1 MGKVN
6 VLNHPVIKHK
16 ITILRDKNTGA
27 NEFRSLVTEI
37 AMILAYEATE
47 DLSLEEFEM
56 ETPIAKTTGYRL
68 AGKSKLLFQYL
79 ELVLVW

>member
-6 VLNHPVIKHK
+6 VLDHPVIKHK

-37 AMILAYEATE
+37 AMILAYEASK

-56 ETPIAKTTGYRL
+56 ETPI
-68 AGKSKLLFQYL
+68 
-79 ELVLVW
+79 